1 MNTDAMQS
9 VLRSTRVQNEMPA
22 WKANGKGSFIKKT
35 NFLKRVFKKS
45 FFFKA
50 CVWAL
55 PPKMLCSSMAKC
67 ARVTEKLLA
76 DILSFETDVSDFFPF
91 SLIFSIS
98 LLTDNYYFSTTF
110 FSIFYFSFSFLFCS
124 IHFLSFYYS
133 SFSLSH
139 FSCLQIAP
147 SSSFQRE
154 GHGLITTS
162 AQLVVTYLKTL
173 WFPRRQVT
181 FSRDA

>member
-98 LLTDNYYFSTTF
+98 LLADNYYFSTIF
-110 FSIFYFSFSFLFCS
+110 FSIFLFSIFHFLFSIFLFPFSFVLSISF
-124 IHFLSFYYS
+124 HFITLLSLYPIFLVYKLPHLPRFNGKVMDS
-133 SFSLSH
+133 SPPLHS
-139 FSCLQIAP
+139 
-147 SSSFQRE
+147 
-154 GHGLITTS
+154 
-162 AQLVVTYLKTL
+162 
-173 WFPRRQVT
+173 
-181 FSRDA
+181 